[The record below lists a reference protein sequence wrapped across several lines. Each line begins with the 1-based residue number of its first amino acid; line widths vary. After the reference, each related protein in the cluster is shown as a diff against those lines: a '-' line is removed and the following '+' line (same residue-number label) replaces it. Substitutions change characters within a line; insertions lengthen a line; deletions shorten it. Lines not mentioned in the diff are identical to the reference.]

1 LNIVRAAVTKFLLL
15 TFTLF
20 FATLAFAQKVET
32 VGKSWLAEQTAPAEV
47 SVNGSWQSKEWGTL
61 VLVQHEGSRDF
72 TGTGAS
78 YDLLGVVSGKQI
90 FLLFCI
96 RGRVDY
102 SAQLTWDGQ
111 KSFAGQY
118 TAGMMNA
125 RHIGPRGR
133 LRDMHMIKSN

>member
-1 LNIVRAAVTKFLLL
+1 LDMVRATVTKFTLL
-15 TFTLF
+15 TLTLF

-32 VGKSWLAEQTAPAEV
+32 VGKSWLAEQTAPAELNI
-47 SVNGSWQSKEWGTL
+47 NGAWQSKEWGTL
-61 VLVQHEGSRDF
+61 VLVQHEGSRDI

-78 YDLLGVVSGKQI
+78 YNLLGVVSGKQV

-102 SAQLTWDGQ
+102 SAQLSSEDKNSLT
-111 KSFAGQY
+111 GQY

-133 LRDMHMIKSN
+133 LRTMHMVKSN